1 MKIRM
6 LDSEST
12 RVEGVASHYLC
23 GREYD
28 LPEKIARAWI
38 TKRLAEPVT
47 AESSKKPKQKG
58 E

>member
-12 RVEGVASHYLC
+12 RVEGVAFHYLC

-28 LPEKIARAWI
+28 LPEKIARVWI
-38 TKRLAEPVT
+38 TKRLAEPV
-47 AESSKKPKQKG
+47 EGSKKPQKK
-58 E
+58 EE